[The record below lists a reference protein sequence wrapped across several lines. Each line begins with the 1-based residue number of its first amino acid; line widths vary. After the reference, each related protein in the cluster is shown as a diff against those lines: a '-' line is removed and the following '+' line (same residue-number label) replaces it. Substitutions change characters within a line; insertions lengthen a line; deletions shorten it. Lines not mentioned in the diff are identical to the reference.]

1 MATELTPQ
9 KKRKSESY
17 GSPTTPQTPKL
28 VQESK
33 LDRETN
39 FKRNEEFIND
49 LTKEELCTLVGELTL
64 EKLGNVNMSRLGKEE
79 KEDLIAKKSKGM
91 KKKPDTFKVEINPSL
106 EIDQSFK
113 IAAKIMEDTE
123 KSRNEISWYIH
134 FLNKNHPNFPRT
146 YAAIQCD
153 VCSKSEVVKENCIV
167 LLSELA
173 DGDLQS
179 LVKKMNDG
187 QIESMITQ
195 VLNALLVLEEEVI
208 EREDGVFVEGV
219 IHGDLNLGNILCYKE
234 NGQWN
239 WRLWDF
245 EMMRRTDQ
253 VSLLDDELK
262 TEVNNTFVFDW
273 KTTFL
278 PKLKQYFPRSRFVEN
293 VSQITNSSKS
303 IAEVI
308 SKLYKID

>member
-1 MATELTPQ
+1 MATTPQ
-9 KKRKSESY
+9 NKRSY
-17 GSPTTPQTPKL
+17 GSPQL
-28 VQESK
+28 VQKSK

-39 FKRNEEFIND
+39 FIRNRDFIND
-49 LTKEELCTLVGELTL
+49 LSPEELCSLVGEVTL

-79 KEDLIAKKSKGM
+79 KEDLKAKKSKGM
-91 KKKPDTFKVEINPSL
+91 QKKTDTFKVEINPSL
-106 EIDQSFK
+106 GIDQSFK
-113 IAAKIMEDTE
+113 IAAKIMEDNK
-123 KSRNEISWYIH
+123 KSRNEIGWYIH
-134 FLNKNHPNFPRT
+134 FLDKNHKNFPRT

-219 IHGDLNLGNILCYKE
+219 IHGDLNLGNILGYEE
-234 NGQWN
+234 NGEWN

-262 TEVNNTFVFDW
+262 TEVDNTFVFDW

-293 VSQITNSSKS
+293 VSQITNSSNS
-303 IAEVI
+303 IGEVITKI

>member
-9 KKRKSESY
+9 KRKYESY

-39 FKRNEEFIND
+39 FKRNGEFIND
-49 LTKEELCTLVGELTL
+49 LTEEELCTLVGEVTL
-64 EKLGNVNMSRLGKEE
+64 EKLGNVKMSRLGKEE

-91 KKKPDTFKVEINPSL
+91 QKKPDTFKVEINPSL
-106 EIDQSFK
+106 GIDQSFK

-123 KSRNEISWYIH
+123 KSRNEIAWYIH

-179 LVKKMNDG
+179 SVEKIRNNDG
-187 QIESMITQ
+187 QIQSMITQ
-195 VLNALLVLEEEVI
+195 VLNALLLLEQ
-208 EREDGVFVEGV
+208 ERV
-219 IHGDLNLGNILCYKE
+219 IHGDLNFGNLLGFQE
-234 NGQWN
+234 NEDWN

-245 EMMRRTDQ
+245 EMMRRNGE
-253 VSLLDDELK
+253 VSRLDNELK
-262 TEVNNTFVFDW
+262 TKVDNTFEVDW
-273 KTTFL
+273 KSTFL

-293 VSQITNSSKS
+293 VSQITNSSNS